1 MKLHLDFIT
10 NSSSAS
16 YIIIITCDEILD
28 KEALQKYL
36 VEEYGAAGKKAF
48 DYYVVKGSDV
58 LAEKSS
64 LNHCDFIYIDDEIFK
79 QIDPEKDYIY
89 LYENIEGGNVPASIA
104 YEVSGEFIKNLFSG
118 SWSGFDG

>member
-1 MKLHLDFIT
+1 MKTHLDYIT

-16 YIIIITCDEILD
+16 YIITCDEILD

-58 LAEKSS
+58 LAEKRSIK
-64 LNHCDFIYIDDEIFK
+64 NCDFIYVNDTTFE

-104 YEVSGEFIKNLFSG
+104 YEAGGNFTKNLFSG